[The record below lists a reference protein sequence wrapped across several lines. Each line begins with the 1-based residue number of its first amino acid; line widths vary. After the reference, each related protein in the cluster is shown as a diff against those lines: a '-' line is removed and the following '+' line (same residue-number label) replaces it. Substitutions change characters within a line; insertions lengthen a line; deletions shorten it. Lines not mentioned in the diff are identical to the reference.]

1 MMQTSSEDRE
11 EDEDE
16 DTRYF
21 EVDFDPGDAVSF
33 ERPTETVMETIRELM
48 ESLPVESYIRD
59 PLGLDAL
66 ENASMVGSLDEIV
79 GALRHDLESDYQ
91 ENTREL
97 KEIANFKTYV
107 IETEMHPDA
116 LDIITE
122 LSDKD
127 ESGRAIMYGSRV
139 RRIADDRFAL
149 WSSHG

>member
-1 MMQTSSEDRE
+1 MRTSSEDRE
-11 EDEDE
+11 EDDE

-21 EVDFDPGDAVSF
+21 EVDFDPGEAVSF

-48 ESLPVESYIRD
+48 ESLPVEPYIRD
-59 PLGLDAL
+59 PLGLDTL
-66 ENASMVGSLDEIV
+66 ENASMVGSIDEV
-79 GALRHDLESDYQ
+79 VSALKHDLESDYQ

-97 KEIANFKTYV
+97 KDIANFRTYV

-116 LDIITE
+116 LDIVTE

-139 RRIADDRFAL
+139 RRIAEERFAL
-149 WSSHG
+149 WSGHG